1 MILTTDPAMPPR
13 SAQIGGILTAL
24 ALLATIAHQYGA
36 GQGFAVAAA
45 GLLTAAL
52 ALLSLTAPLSRLSFV
67 AVGLGLVAWAAAT
80 REGWGD
86 ATLTALTRGGFI
98 IALFTALS
106 ALRSAAIGSQAIL
119 DCGRFLARQPPG
131 RRYLALTV
139 GGHLFGLILL
149 YGSISLLG
157 SLAAESTAREPNQEL
172 RRNRLRRM
180 LVAIQRGFAS
190 TLCWSPMGLSMA
202 VALSVV
208 TGASWARALPFCL
221 VSSALMIGI
230 GWLLDVIQKPGLA
243 TPPPPRAVE
252 TDSWL
257 LRLRP
262 LLVLLGIVV
271 GIVLA
276 LHLATG
282 VAVTGAVM
290 VVVPLVAMGWILILP
305 PGPGGRAAT
314 LAARIGQFVTRD
326 LAGYRGEII
335 LLFMAGFIGSLG
347 AWLLVPVMQA
357 HGPDLSAVPP
367 MLILAALVWII
378 PLTGQIGMNP
388 ILAVSLLIPLLPTP
402 ATLGIHPTAMVLA
415 ITGGWAISG
424 NTSPFTASVLLVGK
438 LAGVEARH
446 AGMVWNGLYAV
457 ATGTALTLWVLI
469 AATLL

>member
-1 MILTTDPAMPPR
+1 MPPK
-13 SAQIGGILTAL
+13 SAQIGGILTVCG
-24 ALLATIAHQYGA
+24 LLVTIPHQYGA
-36 GQGFAVAAA
+36 GKGFAILAAM
-45 GLLTAAL
+45 LLVSAL
-52 ALLSLTAPLSRLSFV
+52 ALFSMTAPLSRLAFV
-67 AVGLGLVAWAAAT
+67 AVGVVLILWAAAT
-80 REGWGD
+80 RAEWQD

-119 DCGRFLARQPPG
+119 DCGRFLARQPPR

-157 SLAAESTAREPNQEL
+157 SLAAEGTAREGNEEL
-172 RRNRLRRM
+172 RRHRLRRM
-180 LVAIQRGFAS
+180 LVAVQRGFAS
-190 TLCWSPMGLSMA
+190 TLCWSPMGLSIA
-202 VALSVV
+202 VAMTVV
-208 TGASWARALPFCL
+208 PGASWPNAVAFCL

-230 GWLLDVIQKPGLA
+230 GWLLDTVFKPHLSA
-243 TPPPPRAVE
+243 PPPPRAVE
-252 TDSWL
+252 TDNWL

-262 LLVLLGIVV
+262 LLMLLGIVV
-271 GIVLA
+271 GGVFA

-290 VVVPLVAMGWILILP
+290 TVVPLIAMAWILALP
-305 PGPGGRAAT
+305 PLPGGRIAT
-314 LAARIGQFVTRD
+314 LGARIGQFATREM
-326 LAGYRGEII
+326 AGYRGEVI

-347 AWLLVPVMQA
+347 SWLLVPIMQA

-367 MLILAALVWII
+367 LLILAALVWVI

-388 ILAVSLLIPLLPTP
+388 ILAVSLLVPLLPSP
-402 ATLGIHPTAMVLA
+402 AALGIHPTAMVLA

-438 LAGVEARH
+438 LGGVEARH
-446 AGMVWNGLYAV
+446 AGMVWNGLYALT
-457 ATGTALTLWVLI
+457 TGTALTLWVLI

>member
-1 MILTTDPAMPPR
+1 MPPR
-13 SAQIGGILTAL
+13 SAQIGGILTVC
-24 ALLATIAHQYGA
+24 ALLATIPHQYGA
-36 GQGFAVAAA
+36 GQGFAVIAAT
-45 GLLTAAL
+45 LLVAAL
-52 ALLSLTAPLSRLSFV
+52 ALFSRTAPPSRLAFI
-67 AVGLGLVAWAAAT
+67 AVGLALIAWAAAT
-80 REGWGD
+80 RADWAQ

-106 ALRSAAIGSQAIL
+106 VLRSAAMGSQAIL

-131 RRYLALTV
+131 RRYLALTL

-157 SLAAESTAREPNQEL
+157 SLAAESTARETNEEL
-172 RRNRLRRM
+172 RRARLRRM
-180 LVAIQRGFAS
+180 LVAIGRGFAS
-190 TLCWSPMGLSMA
+190 TLCWSPMGLSIA
-202 VALSVV
+202 VAMTVV
-208 TGASWARALPFCL
+208 QGASWARAVTFCL
-221 VSSALMIGI
+221 VSSTLMIGI
-230 GWLLDVIQKPGLA
+230 GWLLDTIFKPQLSA
-243 TPPPPRAVE
+243 PPPPRAVE

-271 GIVLA
+271 GSVLA

-290 VVVPLVAMGWILILP
+290 TVVPLIAMAWILILP
-305 PGPGGRAAT
+305 PLPGGRIAT
-314 LAARIGQFVTRD
+314 LAARIGQFATREM
-326 LAGYRGEII
+326 AGYRGEIM

-347 AWLLVPVMQA
+347 SWLLVPLMQA
-357 HGPDLSAVPP
+357 HGPDLSAIPP
-367 MLILAALVWII
+367 LLILAALVWII

-388 ILAVSLLIPLLPTP
+388 ILAVSLLVPLLPPP
-402 ATLGIHPTAMVLA
+402 AALGIHPTAMVVA

-438 LAGVEARH
+438 LGGVGARH
-446 AGMVWNGLYAV
+446 AGTVWNGLYAL
-457 ATGTALTLWVLI
+457 AAGMALTLWVLV